1 VYTQRIY
8 IMLSCEI
15 CDKVFSDKRDIEECD
30 TCDSSVC
37 ISCIIDNDTGSEVYC
52 SEECRA

>member
-1 VYTQRIY
+1 
-8 IMLSCEI
+8 MLSCEI